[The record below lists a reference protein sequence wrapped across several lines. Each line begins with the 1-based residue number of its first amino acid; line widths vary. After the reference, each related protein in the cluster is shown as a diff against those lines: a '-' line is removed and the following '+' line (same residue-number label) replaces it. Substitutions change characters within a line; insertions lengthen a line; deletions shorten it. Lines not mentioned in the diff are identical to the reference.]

1 MIGSC
6 RKFSALKPDLM
17 NLKKAVG
24 RAQQSVFNKPF
35 T

>member
-6 RKFSALKPDLM
+6 RKFSALKPDM